1 MRPTRRVY
9 LAGLV
14 AALAGC
20 TELGGGGEPASDTP
34 TATSTPTDSP
44 AGESSGTGAENGTGT
59 AAGTSTMTDDS
70 TPEDELDLRE
80 ANVTRVELS
89 RDGGRVTFDVT
100 LFHDDDGE
108 DGYANWWQVERL
120 DGTRVGRRVLTHP
133 HGTKPFTRSDTYEIP
148 DDVTCVVVRG
158 HDQTHGYGGQVGLV
172 DLASGAVELV
182 DQGSERRAFD
192 ESDCP

>member
-1 MRPTRRVY
+1 
-9 LAGLV
+9 
-14 AALAGC
+14 
-20 TELGGGGEPASDTP
+20 
-34 TATSTPTDSP
+34 
-44 AGESSGTGAENGTGT
+44 
-59 AAGTSTMTDDS
+59 MTDDT
-70 TPEDELDLRE
+70 TPAGELDLRE

-89 RDGGRVTFDVT
+89 RSGDEVTFDVT

-120 DGTRVGRRVLTHP
+120 DGTRIGRRELLHA

-172 DLASGAVELV
+172 NLDSGEVSLV
-182 DQGSERRAFD
+182 YQEGEKRAFD
-192 ESDCP
+192 ANECP